1 MNDGDVMFSL
11 KNESKIIKILLSLCC
26 IFLFSVTIFSIF
38 YYGNK
43 TLLGNFYRPNND
55 DVKFI
60 RSAWTLAN
68 TGNYTYHKPP
78 SPTVFMMPG
87 LPYTLAFLMKIFG
100 EFGGITALRIVQ
112 AILQVLSLLLI
123 FFIGRNIFNSR
134 VAIAAVILD
143 IACIAEYWVPN
154 LILTETFF
162 KFFVLCLVYFSLYA
176 LEKNKTKY
184 YVLGG
189 LALGLAALFR
199 PTIALYPALILIM
212 WIIKKVKFKEALK
225 YAVIV
230 IAVFSAV
237 MSPWWIRNYVIF
249 HRFIP
254 FTMAT
259 GNPMDQG
266 TFIDYNKK
274 SRDTDGL
281 DYSKFRPKNRDVSE
295 LERNDLDVAEAE
307 FRLKN
312 LFPKQPL
319 KYIYWYTIGKTCKQI
334 DGAFYWREIFGI
346 STYTAKLYHRFLLI
360 IGALGIVMYF
370 MKKGKNIH
378 AVLPFTVIIYFILV
392 YLPFFAMSRYFY
404 PAVPYLLIFDA
415 YFIINIAQR
424 FNIRSLLKKQDTI
437 HNDGIKENPSLK

>member
-1 MNDGDVMFSL
+1 MFDL
-11 KNESKIIKILLSLCC
+11 KNENKIIKIILTICC
-26 IFLFSVTIFSIF
+26 IFLFSLIIISIF

-43 TLLGNFYRPNND
+43 TLLGNFYKPNND

-68 TGNYTYHKPP
+68 TGNYTFHKPP

-123 FFIGRNIFNSR
+123 FFTARNIFNSKI
-134 VAIAAVILD
+134 AIASVIMD
-143 IACIAEYWVPN
+143 VACISEIWVPN
-154 LILTETFF
+154 LVLTETFF

-176 LEKNKTKY
+176 LEENKTKY
-184 YVLGG
+184 YILGG
-189 LALGLAALFR
+189 LALGFAVLFR
-199 PTIALYPALILIM
+199 PTIALYPILILIM

-225 YAVIV
+225 YTVIV
-230 IAVFSAV
+230 IAVFSVV
-237 MSPWWIRNYVIF
+237 MSPWWIRNYIIF

-274 SRDTDGL
+274 SRNTDGL
-281 DYSKFRPKNRDVSE
+281 DYSEFRPKNRDVSE
-295 LERNDLDVAEAE
+295 LERNDLDVAEAK
-307 FRLKN
+307 FRLKK
-312 LFPKQPL
+312 LFPKQPF
-319 KYIYWYTIGKTCKQI
+319 KYIYWYTIGKTWKQI
-334 DGAFYWREIFGI
+334 DSPFYWRETFGI
-346 STYTAKLYHRFLLI
+346 GITIPKFYHRFLLI
-360 IGALGIVMYF
+360 IGALGVIMYL

-378 AVLPFTVIIYFILV
+378 AVLPFMVIIYFILV

-404 PAVPYLLIFDA
+404 PAVPYLLMFNA
-415 YFIINIAQR
+415 YFIINIAQK
-424 FNIRSLLKKQDTI
+424 FNIKAQLNKKNSKYGTVTRF
-437 HNDGIKENPSLK
+437 